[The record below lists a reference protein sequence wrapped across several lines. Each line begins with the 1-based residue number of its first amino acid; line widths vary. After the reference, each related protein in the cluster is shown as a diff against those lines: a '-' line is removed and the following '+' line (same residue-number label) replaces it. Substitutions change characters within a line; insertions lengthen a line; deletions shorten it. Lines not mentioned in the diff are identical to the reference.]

1 MSGALTTLS
10 DFVGWNPDQSDQV
23 SVVILRGTKAW
34 KITTWTSVVIRM
46 GVEIMPWTA
55 ALGLT
60 TQQANPISKATVSEG
75 DGCLLYIGQTLVFT
89 GYVQTVVEEIG
100 PDGHTIEV
108 QLASRS
114 VDLVECA
121 AEFSTFQMNSTNALD
136 IARRVCQFA
145 QIDVIS
151 VGGAGDT
158 DIQAFAVILSETAY
172 EVIERVSRL
181 AAVIFYDRPDG
192 NICMSAVGTRRAA
205 SGFTLGRNIERL
217 QRVRSMAGRY
227 STVQAIVMGE
237 VTLFTM
243 PGASNAYAEQMTVL
257 SSPAN
262 AKATDPGVTRTRN
275 MLVPIEIGDE
285 DGKVAKQRVLW
296 EVNRR
301 YGRAYPIT
309 LTCDSW
315 RDRAGNLW
323 LPNTLARLDLG
334 DGNPQDLLIGELTL
348 RQTVDDGTHA
358 DVVLMDPAAFAPE
371 PIINPLFQT
380 AFQQAI
386 QSNQGAGQSAAG
398 TESM

>member
-10 DFVGWNPDQSDQV
+10 DFVGWNTDQSDQV
-23 SVVILRGTKAW
+23 SVIIIRGSKAW
-34 KITTWTSVVIRM
+34 QITTWSSVVIRM

-55 ALGLT
+55 ALSMT
-60 TQQANPISKATVSEG
+60 TQAPSPLSKVDISEG
-75 DGCLLYIGQTLVFT
+75 DSCRLLIGKTLVFT
-89 GYVQTVVEEIG
+89 GYVQTVVEDIA
-100 PDGHTIEV
+100 PDHHTFEV
-108 QLASRS
+108 QLASKS

-151 VGGAGDT
+151 IGGAGDT
-158 DIQAFAVILSETAY
+158 DILAFAVILSETAY

-205 SGFTLGRNIERL
+205 SGFTLGDNIERL

-237 VTLFTM
+237 VTLFTS
-243 PGASNAYAEQMTVL
+243 PGADNAYDEQMRVL
-257 SSPAN
+257 SAPAN

-275 MLVPIEIGDE
+275 MLVPIETGDRN
-285 DGKVAKQRVLW
+285 GIIAKKRVVW

-315 RDRAGNLW
+315 RDKAGNLW
-323 LPNTLARLDLG
+323 LPNTLARVDLG

-358 DVVLMDPAAFAPE
+358 DVVLMDPQAYSPE
-371 PIINPLFQT
+371 PIINPLFQS
-380 AFQQAI
+380 AFMQAI
-386 QSNQGAGQSAAG
+386 QSNQSAGQSSG
-398 TESM
+398 NIVSM